1 MTPARPSRGLST
13 AVEATLVLPAVV
25 IILSLMVAGFRVWQT
40 RTDLHQVAGA
50 AARAG
55 SLARSASSAEQQI
68 RQVVQANRSA
78 CPHPQISSEL
88 SGFTIP
94 AGQPASIT
102 VTLTCHI
109 PLGDLIVPGLPGHRT
124 ITVTA
129 SAPLD
134 TYRERRR

>member
-25 IILSLMVAGFRVWQT
+25 IVLSLLVAGFRVWQT

-55 SLARSASSAEQQI
+55 SLARSASAAEHQI
-68 RQVVQANRSA
+68 RRVVQANHTVCA
-78 CPHPQISSEL
+78 HPQVSSEL
-88 SGFTIP
+88 SGFAIP
-94 AGQPASIT
+94 AGQPATIT
-102 VTLTCHI
+102 VILTCSV
-109 PLGDLIVPGLPGHRT
+109 PLSDLIVPGLPGHRT
-124 ITVTA
+124 ITVKA